1 MKPRERF
8 KKLLSHTVGSIV
20 SGVIVGAT
28 VLGAVTWDDISQ
40 NYDQYPEARS
50 AFYGWVL
57 KYAVLP
63 GAMAGTL
70 TYLFLPE
77 VFRLLSRES
86 SLSDRLRA
94 FAEQRLEA
102 GDDPEEVA
110 IILNMADQ
118 AERVNA

>member
-1 MKPRERF
+1 
-8 KKLLSHTVGSIV
+8 
-20 SGVIVGAT
+20 
-28 VLGAVTWDDISQ
+28 
-40 NYDQYPEARS
+40 
-50 AFYGWVL
+50 
-57 KYAVLP
+57 
-63 GAMAGTL
+63 MAGTL

>member
-8 KKLLSHTVGSIV
+8 KNLLSHTVGSIV

-28 VLGAVTWDDISQ
+28 IFGAITWDDITQ

-57 KYAVLP
+57 RFAVLP
-63 GAMAGTL
+63 GAMAGTV

-77 VFRLLSRES
+77 VFRLLGKEA

-110 IILNMADQ
+110 LILNMAEQ
-118 AERVNA
+118 AERANA

>member
-8 KKLLSHTVGSIV
+8 QKMLSHTVGSIV

-50 AFYGWVL
+50 SFYGWVL
-57 KYAVLP
+57 KFAVLP
-63 GAMAGTL
+63 GALAGTV

-77 VFRLLSRES
+77 VFRLLGKEA

-110 IILNMADQ
+110 VILNMADQ